1 MERGLRARFRV
12 SLIVGLFI
20 VCSQASAVTEESSP
34 APASTPSTM
43 DAKEARAWN
52 IQQEHKKTIIYG
64 VVSDFEDSLNKLDIA
79 KCERQVH
86 QSAAVLSLNGIR
98 VTSCQEIIDQR
109 RSTDQAHQKLKLS
122 HRLVQIADTGSEAG
136 VNVDVMPAGEHHS
149 FTLQQIGKHWIIMKF
164 ASTVLLT
171 QNQPTRF

>member
-1 MERGLRARFRV
+1 VERKLRARLGM
-12 SLIVGLFI
+12 SLVVGAVFA
-20 VCSQASAVTEESSP
+20 CSQASAITVESSP
-34 APASTPSTM
+34 SSALTPSGM

-52 IQQEHKKTIIYG
+52 IQQEHKKLIIYG
-64 VVSDFEDSLNKLDIA
+64 VVSDFEDSLNKLDTA

-86 QSAAVLSLNGIR
+86 QSAAVLSLNGIP

-109 RSTDQAHQKLKLS
+109 RSAEEAHQKLKLT
-122 HRLVQIADTGSEAG
+122 HRLVQITDTGSEAR

-149 FTLQQIGKHWIIMKF
+149 FTLRHIGKHWIIMNF

-171 QNQPTRF
+171 QNQPARF